1 MISKNLLEMADLEDY
16 KVEKKSDWQ
25 IKARSY
31 VSFPETAFC
40 KSFCDLLAES
50 GHLDDPVVLDD
61 AHRDTNR
68 GTRLD
73 GYAWNENEGIITAIV
88 IDFDETDEVISI
100 SKTDVEKAGNRATK
114 FLEQIEK
121 NSLDHLEE
129 SSEGYQAAS
138 NIKLY
143 MNEPNIVKFRI
154 AVLTSKVL
162 SSRAQKDF
170 SKKDQKF
177 KLNRKIIDKECFLE
191 VYDLKRFRDIELSGE
206 ESEPVN
212 VNLIEMGG
220 ALRALPANIGEPE
233 VDSYLCVMP
242 GKILSNLYEEYGQ
255 RLLESNVRTFL
266 QFGGGVNKG
275 IRTTLLSDPDN
286 FFAYNNGLTVTAK
299 NIKTT
304 KTNSGLEITNIED
317 MQIVNGG
324 QTSSAIY
331 FAPKDKSK
339 IASGQEWKDIDL
351 SRVFVQMKLSVIKN
365 EDNSNDMKA
374 NIAKYANSQNAVNTA
389 DLQSNHPFHRKLEEI
404 SRRMIMPAGDSV
416 TASFWF
422 YERARGQYQ
431 TLRRKLR
438 TPSKIKEFEY
448 KYPRSQLFNKTDLA
462 KYENTWR
469 MNPHEVKQG
478 AAKNFLAVSKVL
490 SSEFEKDP
498 SQFADHFYR
507 ELIAKAI
514 LFRESDR
521 EIGRTSWY
529 LEERGLKAETT
540 TYTLALLRNLLKKQN
555 KDINLKK
562 IFDQQKLSETLLTQ
576 ILDLAKIV
584 RDKMNNET
592 FRDGMSNVS
601 EFCKKLTTWQK
612 YKMLNYKL
620 ELIGRSDWLNEEE
633 QKDAKEEEKE
643 TQGASD
649 QLNMLTQ
656 IQSIKSDQW
665 EKLAEWWHQEK
676 GYEYNSIQVSLPR
689 QTGNFL
695 KGTSKKILSEKQMSS
710 VLSLLKEAERD
721 GFTYIGE

>member
-1 MISKNLLEMADLEDY
+1 MADLENY
-16 KVEKKSDWQ
+16 KLEKKLEWQ
-25 IKARSY
+25 NKAKATEK
-31 VSFPETAFC
+31 FPETAFC
-40 KSFCDLLAES
+40 DSFCDLLAEG
-50 GHLDDPVVLDD
+50 GHLDDPIVLED

-73 GYAWNENEGIITAIV
+73 AYAWNENEGIITAIV
-88 IDFDETDEVISI
+88 IDFDEEDEVITI

-114 FLEQIEK
+114 FLEQIE
-121 NSLDHLEE
+121 NSTLDHLEE

-138 NIKLY
+138 SLKMY
-143 MNEPNIVKFRI
+143 MNEPNVVKFRV

-162 SSRAQKDF
+162 SSRAKKDF

-191 VYDLKRFRDIELSGE
+191 IYDLKRFRDIEMSGE
-206 ESEPVN
+206 ESEPVD

-220 ALRALPANIGEPE
+220 ALKALPANIGEPE

-299 NIKTT
+299 NIKTC
-304 KTNSGLEITNIED
+304 KTDSGLEITDIED

-404 SRRMIMPAGDSV
+404 SRRMIMPAGDNV

-448 KYPRSQLFNKTDLA
+448 KFPRSQLFNKTDLA

-469 MNPHEVKQG
+469 MNPNEVKQG

-498 SQFADHFYR
+498 DSFTDHFYK

-540 TYTLALLRNLLKKQN
+540 TYTLALLRYLLRKQD

-562 IFDQQKLSETLLTQ
+562 IFDQQKLSGSLLTQ
-576 ILDLAKIV
+576 IIDLAKII
-584 RDKMNNET
+584 RDKMNDEA
-592 FRDGMSNVS
+592 FRGGMSNVS
-601 EFCKKLTTWQK
+601 EFCKKLTTWEK
-612 YKMLNYKL
+612 YQSLDYKL
-620 ELIGRSDWLNEEE
+620 ELIERSDWLNKTE
-633 QKDAKEEEKE
+633 QLEALEEKRE
-643 TQGASD
+643 TEGASN
-649 QLNMLTQ
+649 QLNIFEE
-656 IQSIKSDQW
+656 IQSIKPNEW
-665 EKLAEWWHQEK
+665 WKLAEWNQEK

-689 QTGNFL
+689 LTGDFL
-695 KGTSKKILSEKQMSS
+695 KGSSKKILSEKQMSS
-710 VLSLLKEAERD
+710 VVKILKDAKKE
-721 GFTYIGE
+721 GFLYIDD

>member
-1 MISKNLLEMADLEDY
+1 MAELQDY
-16 KVEKKSDWQ
+16 KLEKKLEW
-25 IKARSY
+25 INKARATEKFS
-31 VSFPETAFC
+31 ETAFC
-40 KSFCDLLAES
+40 DSFCSLLSES

-88 IDFDETDEVISI
+88 TDFDEDDEVITI
-100 SKTDVEKAGNRATK
+100 SKTDIEKAGNRATK

-121 NSLDHLEE
+121 SSLDYLEE

-138 NIKLY
+138 SIKMF
-143 MNEPNIVKFRI
+143 MNEPNIVKFRV

-191 VYDLKRFRDIELSGE
+191 VYDLKRFRDIEVSGE
-206 ESEPVN
+206 ESEPVD

-220 ALRALPANIGEPE
+220 ALKALPANIGEPE

-242 GKILSNLYEEYGQ
+242 GQILSNLYEEYGQ

-275 IRTTLLSDPDN
+275 IRTTLLTDPDN
-286 FFAYNNGLTVTAK
+286 FFAYNNGLTVTAR
-299 NIKTT
+299 NIKTK
-304 KTNSGLEITNIED
+304 KTDSGLEIVAIDD

-331 FAPKDKSK
+331 FAPKDKSR

-351 SRVFVQMKLSVIKN
+351 SRVFVQMKLSVINN
-365 EDNSNDMKA
+365 EDDSNDMKA

-404 SRRMIMPAGDSV
+404 SRRMPMPAGDKV
-416 TASFWF
+416 TSSFWF

-438 TPSKIKEFEY
+438 TPSKIKEFEF
-448 KYPRSQLFNKTDLA
+448 KFPRSQLFNKTDLA

-478 AAKNFLAVSKVL
+478 AAKNFLAISKVL
-490 SSEFEKDP
+490 SSEFDKDP
-498 SQFADHFYR
+498 NSFSDHFYK

-521 EIGRTSWY
+521 EIGRTDWY
-529 LEERGLKAETT
+529 LEERGLKAETS
-540 TYTLALLRNLLKKQN
+540 TYTLALLRHLLKREE

-562 IFDQQKLSETLLTQ
+562 IFDQQKLSESLLAQ
-576 ILDLAKIV
+576 ILDLAKVV
-584 RDKMNNET
+584 RDKMNDES

-601 EFCKKLTTWQK
+601 EFCKKLSTWEK
-612 YKMLNYKL
+612 YKSLDYKL
-620 ELIGRSDWLNEEE
+620 NLIDRSDWLNKAE
-633 QKDAKEEEKE
+633 QQEVKKEEKE
-643 TQGASD
+643 TRGASD
-649 QLNMLTQ
+649 QLNIYEE
-656 IQSIKSDQW
+656 IQLVKPDQW
-665 EKLAEWWHQEK
+665 EKLSEFNQEK
-676 GYEYNSIQVSLPR
+676 GFEYNDIQVSLPR
-689 QTGNFL
+689 LVSNFL
-695 KGTSKKILSEKQMSS
+695 SNKSKKIPSEKQLSS
-710 VLSLLKEAERD
+710 ALKILKEATKD
-721 GFTYIGE
+721 GFTFFD